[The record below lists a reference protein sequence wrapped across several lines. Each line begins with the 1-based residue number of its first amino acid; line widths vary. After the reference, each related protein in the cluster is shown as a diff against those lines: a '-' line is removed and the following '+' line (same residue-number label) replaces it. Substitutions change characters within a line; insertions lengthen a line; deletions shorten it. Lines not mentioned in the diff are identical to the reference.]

1 MRDGR
6 KILFYG
12 ILILICYAAIE
23 VFAFAAHFFV
33 KGHALSR
40 GDYQAERLKLIFA
53 PPVQP
58 NPGKSPAVLHPYL
71 GYVEAPSQ
79 GSISEFGFFGD
90 TREAPLSPPKTEH
103 NIIAGVFG
111 GSFANEMTLQSKDT
125 LREKIQQIPRFR
137 NKEII
142 IHTLALRGYKQPQQ
156 ASALMY
162 FLLLGG
168 YFDMVINL
176 DGFNEVAM
184 SPVTNLPNRVNPFF
198 PKNWFWKV
206 YALKDLG
213 IFMQLDKMSHI
224 KKRQQLWAEI
234 FANSPLRHS
243 VSANI
248 LWKAYHQRLERSF
261 IRQERRLNEYQVE
274 KKVELDYL
282 VTGPPF
288 RYRDSAELYEK
299 LAFVWKNAS
308 FQMHKL
314 CQANDIAYFHFL
326 QPNQYIEHSKI
337 IGPEEAEIALTDG
350 HPYRKGAEMGY
361 PFLVR
366 NGKELRQQ
374 GVNYYDLTM
383 LFEETS
389 EPMYRDD
396 CCHLNTRGYDSVAS
410 EIGDILQGYY
420 Q

>member
-1 MRDGR
+1 MYPTSHAEDGQ
-6 KILFYG
+6 KDPQLWGSYFG
-12 ILILICYAAIE
+12 CDPYAAIE

-103 NIIAGVFG
+103 NIIAGAFG
-111 GSFANEMTLQSKDT
+111 GSFANEMTLQSKDI

-206 YALKDLG
+206 SALKDLG

-243 VSANI
+243 
-248 LWKAYHQRLERSF
+248 
-261 IRQERRLNEYQVE
+261 LN
-274 KKVELDYL
+274 K
-282 VTGPPF
+282 
-288 RYRDSAELYEK
+288 
-299 LAFVWKNAS
+299 
-308 FQMHKL
+308 
-314 CQANDIAYFHFL
+314 
-326 QPNQYIEHSKI
+326 
-337 IGPEEAEIALTDG
+337 
-350 HPYRKGAEMGY
+350 
-361 PFLVR
+361 
-366 NGKELRQQ
+366 
-374 GVNYYDLTM
+374 
-383 LFEETS
+383 
-389 EPMYRDD
+389 
-396 CCHLNTRGYDSVAS
+396 RGYDSVAS

-420 Q
+420 SVEFNGDLASPEG